1 MKQHIKFRIYV
12 GFLCLLILFS
22 HITIPVYAT
31 AQDFLDE
38 AEERKNDPVESN
50 EVENWPQGPLIGA
63 KAAILIE
70 ANTGAVLYSKNI
82 DEALFPAS
90 ITKLMTCL
98 VAVENCP
105 LDEIIT
111 VNQSAIDANEPD
123 GSHMSLI
130 AGEQLTLE
138 ELLHGI
144 LISSANEACNVVA
157 EHIAG
162 SMDDFVNMMNERAAA
177 LGCTNTH
184 FVTTN
189 GLHNDDHYVSAH
201 DMALI
206 AQAFFSHD
214 ILCRISGIADYHME
228 ENAFHE
234 EHYLHSKNHLLE
246 GQSQYYEFIVGSKT
260 GFTSLS
266 RQTLV
271 SCAERDGMRL
281 ICVILME
288 ESPYQFD
295 DTIKL
300 FDYGFSNFSAI
311 TVSNYDNSYDINHSD
326 FFNAGNDIFGSTSP
340 IISMDNSSKIIL
352 PNNLDFSE
360 TESTISYEGI
370 TDNTLARIN
379 YTYKGMYLG
388 STTVTLTGNTTPSF
402 TFEDPNE
409 TEGPGASLTDPAE
422 TDPSARNQIFV
433 NIYRVLIGIVVTAVV
448 IVLLL
453 IGRNILKNYHFEQK
467 RINKIKKRRRPVR
480 RSQPV
485 RKVPAK
491 SKGPV
496 HLNYR
501 KTRKNKSGAFNISNI
516 FNMADTTD
524 KPYSSVRPKN
534 SANSYNNSKPAAGG
548 RGTQN
553 WEKRNDIN
561 FDDFKL

>member
-1 MKQHIKFRIYV
+1 MV
-12 GFLCLLILFS
+12 LFS
-22 HITIPVYAT
+22 HVTIPVYAT
-31 AQDFLDE
+31 AEELLAE

-63 KAAILIE
+63 KAAILME
-70 ANTGAVLYSKNI
+70 ANTGAILYSKNI
-82 DEALFPAS
+82 EEALFPAS

-162 SMDDFVNMMNERAAA
+162 SMDEFVNMMNERAAE

-189 GLHNDDHYVSAH
+189 GLHSDDHYVSAH

-206 AQAFFSHD
+206 AQAFYSHD
-214 ILCRISGIADYHME
+214 ILSRISGIADYHLE
-228 ENAFHE
+228 ESAFHE

-246 GQSQYYEFIVGSKT
+246 GQSQYYEYIVGSKT
-260 GFTSLS
+260 GFTSKS

-300 FDYGFSNFSAI
+300 FDYGFSNFTAI

-340 IISMDNSSKIIL
+340 IISMDNSSKIVL

-360 TESTISYEGI
+360 TESLISYEGI
-370 TDNTLARIN
+370 TDNSLARID

-402 TFEDPNE
+402 TFD
-409 TEGPGASLTDPAE
+409 DPADSE
-422 TDPSARNQIFV
+422 GMGEADDPADSSAKNQIFV
-433 NIYRVLIGIVVTAVV
+433 NIYRVLIAIVVIAVV

-467 RINKIKKRRRPVR
+467 RISKIKKRRRPVR
-480 RSQPV
+480 RTQPV

-501 KTRKNKSGAFNISNI
+501 KTRKNRSGAFNISNI
-516 FNMADTTD
+516 FNIAD
-524 KPYSSVRPKN
+524 KPYRSVRPKN
-534 SANSYNNSKPAAGG
+534 SANSYNNSKPAVGMPNP
-548 RGTQN
+548 QK